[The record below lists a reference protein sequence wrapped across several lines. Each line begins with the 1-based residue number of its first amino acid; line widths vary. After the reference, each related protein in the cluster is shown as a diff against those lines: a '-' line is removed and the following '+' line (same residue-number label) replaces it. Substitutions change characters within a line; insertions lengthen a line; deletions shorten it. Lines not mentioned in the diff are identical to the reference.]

1 MGMSLGPLIGGSLA
15 RPSDRFPHA
24 FSAKFWKEFPYF
36 LPCIASAS
44 VVFVVFVVTALF
56 LKETVPKRNTQ
67 PKRPSSFSPDCTL
80 AEAPE
85 SPSSHEP
92 LPLKKLL
99 VFPVVI
105 SILNYTTL
113 ALLNISVNALLPL
126 FFHMPLDMGGL
137 NLEPATIGYIIG
149 VYGAGTGLFQFLFF
163 AKLVRRFGP
172 RRIFVTSLSAF
183 IPIFLIFPVVN
194 IVAKKLGVSL
204 LVWVLVGC
212 QLVLLFF
219 MDTAYGCIFMYITA
233 SAPNKR
239 SLGATNGLSQTTV
252 SAARAI
258 GPALSTS
265 LFSFSV
271 ERNIL
276 GGYGVYAFFTVF
288 SALSL
293 LLAVRL
299 PHQIWAESQELDG

>member
-1 MGMSLGPLIGGSLA
+1 M
-15 RPSDRFPHA
+15 
-24 FSAKFWKEFPYF
+24 
-36 LPCIASAS
+36 
-44 VVFVVFVVTALF
+44 FVVFVVTALF
-56 LKETVPKRNTQ
+56 LKETVTKQNTQ
-67 PKRPSSFSPDCTL
+67 PKRPSSESSTDCTL
-80 AEAPE
+80 AEALEP
-85 SPSSHEP
+85 SSSHEP
-92 LPLKKLL
+92 LPLQKLL

-105 SILNYTTL
+105 SILNYATL